1 MAADLRVMTPAR
13 SRRKL
18 RQHLDLA
25 IEYGRDLVDP
35 TFAAAAQ
42 ALVWFF
48 AATRL
53 PIPDIL
59 DSGTV
64 ITCVWRLDEPLTS
77 DDWEKA
83 ARRLQ
88 RRCGHGFWPDAIG
101 DLDHTGQLL
110 VTGDDVDPR
119 PARAVRPRRGW

>member
-1 MAADLRVMTPAR
+1 MTPAR

-18 RQHLDLA
+18 RQLLDLA
-25 IEYGRDLVDP
+25 IEYGGDLVYP

-42 ALVWFF
+42 ALVWFLE
-48 AATRL
+48 ANKL

-64 ITCVWRLDEPLTS
+64 ITCIWRLDEPLIS
-77 DDWEKA
+77 DTWKKA

-88 RRCGHGFWPDAIG
+88 RRCRWYDFWPDVIG
-101 DLDHTGQLL
+101 NLSATVRPPAVAHLL
-110 VTGDDVDPR
+110 VEGDHVDPR
-119 PARAVRPRRGW
+119 PALAVRPRRRW

>member
-1 MAADLRVMTPAR
+1 MTPAR

-18 RQHLDLA
+18 RQLLDLA
-25 IEYGRDLVDP
+25 IEYGGDLVYP

-42 ALVWFF
+42 ALVWFLE
-48 AATRL
+48 ANKL

-64 ITCVWRLDEPLTS
+64 ITCIWRLDEPLIS
-77 DDWEKA
+77 DTWKKA

-88 RRCGHGFWPDAIG
+88 RRCRRHDFWPDAIG
-101 DLDHTGQLL
+101 DLGHPGQLL
-110 VTGDDVDPR
+110 VAGDDVDPR
-119 PARAVRPRRGW
+119 PALAVRPRRRW